1 MIAASCEL
9 GGLTG
14 HRAGRQLLER
24 LYREVTGEPLPPIRL
39 TPRGKPY
46 FEHSPYHF
54 SITHTNRH
62 AFCVLSHSPVGID
75 AEELDRPVRP
85 SLLGR
90 ALSPGEQ
97 DRLARVQDQRE
108 AFLALWVLKE
118 ASVKCSGMGLTGFP
132 NKTDFSPEDPRVHRW
147 AECLVAIICQDGEE
161 GVTYH
166 DF

>member
-9 GGLTG
+9 GDLTG
-14 HRAGRQLLER
+14 HHAGRQLLER
-24 LYREVTGEPLPPIRL
+24 LYREVTGEALPPIQL

-54 SITHTNRH
+54 SITHTSRH

-75 AEELDRPVRP
+75 AEE
-85 SLLGR
+85 
-90 ALSPGEQ
+90 Q
-97 DRLARVQDQRE
+97 DRLALVPDKRE

-118 ASVKCSGMGLTGFP
+118 ASAKCSGMGLTGFP
-132 NKTDFSPEDPRVHRW
+132 NKTDFSPEDSRVHRW
-147 AECLVAIICQDGEE
+147 AGCLVAIICQDGEE